1 MRRPPLHARLFGA
14 LLRMFP
20 SEFRGDFGDQMAD
33 DFRDQR
39 EEALKTGRRSG
50 IRLWI
55 RTVVDAVHRA
65 PREHLDVLRRDA
77 GYAVRLLRR
86 RPGLAAS
93 ALLTLA
99 IGIGLNTAVFSL
111 VSGVLWRSLPLP
123 ESGRLIRLFQT
134 DGPDPAHD
142 TTSVSPANFID
153 LKDAAR
159 SLDGLASLK
168 PFDQTLIDNGDPEQ
182 VATLGVS
189 KDFFRIVPVRP
200 VLGRLFNDA
209 DFAAMTR
216 QIETRLKQYMTPVPA
231 TVVLSYDLWQRR
243 FQGSPDVIGKTVRLG
258 TAAVEIVGVMDP
270 GFTYPYAYARSID
283 CWLPD
288 VPDPV
293 QRRARTLMVLGRLA
307 PGATL
312 ADARAEFD
320 VMAIGLASAYPDAN
334 KGRGIYVEP
343 LLESVTAGVRTQMW
357 FLVGAA
363 ACVLLIVCANVANLL
378 LAHTSGR
385 RLELAT
391 RVALGASRGHLVR
404 QGLTEGLLLS
414 AAGGLAGAL
423 LAYWAVPALVS
434 LAPAT
439 IPRLN
444 EVSVDGGVLAFAAA
458 VSIVVGLACGLGS
471 SLSIDRR
478 NPTGA
483 LRTAGVD
490 GGGQGRRFRQVL
502 TVAEIAIALL
512 LVIAAGLLVRTM
524 RVVGSLE
531 LGFNPSKVIAVGL
544 TPNVEKYPGAA
555 KAAYESE
562 LIARVRTLP
571 GVVAAGIG
579 SRPLGGGGMATR
591 AGFPPDHQ
599 AKDWVIA
606 VDAVSPGYLEAL
618 GAHLAAGRFFEERDK
633 AGTLGVALVNQAAL
647 KKFWPNGNAIGQT
660 VMTDEPLHIVGVVS
674 DVRRVD
680 LEEDPRPTLYIPS
693 AQTHTFWTNNMLVRT
708 SGDPRAALPAIRAV
722 MRQVDGE
729 QALTRIQTLDER
741 IAEATAPR
749 RYILW
754 LVGLFSAMALGLA
767 VIGIY
772 AVVAESVAQRVPEI
786 GVRMALG
793 ASAADVMGLVLRQ
806 GAWMIGL
813 GLAAGGI
820 AAVALNKI
828 MAGLV
833 FRVPTTDPVAYGAA
847 CVCLAVVT
855 LAACAIPARRAAR
868 VDPVLALRAQ

>member
-1 MRRPPLHARLFGA
+1 MRRQALHERLFAA

-39 EEALKTGRRSG
+39 EDALKRGRRSA
-50 IRLWI
+50 IRLWVK
-55 RTVVDAVHRA
+55 TVVDAVHRA
-65 PREHLDVLRRDA
+65 PREHFDILRRDA
-77 GYAVRLLRR
+77 SYAVRLLRR

-93 ALLTLA
+93 ALITLT

-123 ESGRLIRLFQT
+123 ESGRLVRVFQT
-134 DGPDPAHD
+134 DGRDPAHD
-142 TTSVSPANFID
+142 TTSVAPANFID
-153 LKDAAR
+153 WRAAR
-159 SLDGLASLK
+159 SLDGIASLK
-168 PFDQTLIDNGDPEQ
+168 PFDQTLIDDGDPEQ
-182 VATLGVS
+182 VATLSVS
-189 KDFFRIVPVRP
+189 SDFFRLVPMRP
-200 VLGRLFNDA
+200 ALGRLFNDA
-209 DFAAMTR
+209 DFARMTR
-216 QIETRLKQYMTPVPA
+216 QIETRLKQYMTPVPG
-231 TVVLSYDLWQRR
+231 TVVLSHDLWQRR
-243 FQGSPDVIGKTVRLG
+243 FHGSRDVIGRTVRLG
-258 TAAVEIVGVMDP
+258 TATVEIVGVMDP
-270 GFTYPYAYARSID
+270 RFTYPYAYEKSID

-288 VPDPV
+288 VPDPA

-312 ADARAEFD
+312 ADARAEFE
-320 VMAIGLASAYPDAN
+320 VMATRLASAYPEAN
-334 KGRGIYVEP
+334 EGRGIYLEP

-357 FLVGAA
+357 FLLGAA

-404 QGLTEGLLLS
+404 QALTEGLLLS
-414 AAGGLAGAL
+414 AAGGAAGVM

-439 IPRLN
+439 IPRLH
-444 EVSVDGGVLAFAAA
+444 EVSVDGRVLAFAAV

-478 NPTGA
+478 NATGV
-483 LRTAGVD
+483 LRAAGAD
-490 GGGQGRRFRQVL
+490 SAGHGRRFRQVL

-512 LVIAAGLLVRTM
+512 LVITAGLLVRTM
-524 RVVGSLE
+524 RVVGSLD
-531 LGFNPSKVIAVGL
+531 LGFDPSNVIAVGL
-544 TPNVEKYPGAA
+544 TPNVQKYPGET

-562 LIARVRTLP
+562 LIARVRALP
-571 GVVAAGIG
+571 GVIAAGIG

-591 AGFPPDHQ
+591 AGFPPNYS
-599 AKDWVIA
+599 AKDWIIA
-606 VDAVSPGYLEAL
+606 VDAVGPGYLEAL
-618 GAHLAAGRFFEERDK
+618 GARLAAGRFFEERDN
-633 AGTLGVALVNQAAL
+633 AGTPRVALVNQAAV
-647 KKFWPNGNAIGQT
+647 KRFWPTAGAVGQI
-660 VMTDEPLHIVGVVS
+660 VLTDEPLQIVGVVT
-674 DVRRVD
+674 DVRRVG
-680 LEEDPRPTLYIPS
+680 LEEDPRPTLYVPS

-708 SGDPRAALPAIRAV
+708 KGDPRGALPAIRGI

-729 QALTRIQTLDER
+729 QALTRIQTLEER
-741 IAEATAPR
+741 LADATAPR

-754 LVGLFSAMALGLA
+754 LVGLFSTLALGLA
-767 VIGIY
+767 VIGVY

-793 ASAADVMGLVLRQ
+793 ASRADVMGLVLRQ
-806 GAWMIGL
+806 GAWMIGV
-813 GLAAGGI
+813 GLAAGGL
-820 AAVALNKI
+820 AAVAFNKV
-828 MAGLV
+828 MAGFV
-833 FRVPTTDPVAYGAA
+833 FRVATTDPLAYGAA
-847 CVCLAVVT
+847 GVCLALVT